1 MHSSDATDDGRA
13 RGRLLTLLPLLWLAG
28 VSMRVTVLAVPP
40 VLPLIRADLGMS
52 ETQIGLLI
60 SLPLVM
66 LAAAAIPGSLLIAR
80 FGVMAALI
88 AALLLTALAG
98 AGRGAADDA
107 WLLYL
112 ATLLMGIGVAVI
124 QPSIPT
130 LVREWLPQRVALG
143 AAVAT
148 NGILFG
154 ATLGP
159 VLTIAVLLPLIGGSW
174 RLSFVLWSLPV
185 LATAVLLVALAP
197 RRPAPSDASSNNG
210 RRWWPDW
217 KNPLIWL
224 LGCTLGSNNA
234 LYFATNAFLPDYLD
248 SIARRDLIG
257 LALGCMSASQLVTST
272 LLLPA
277 ADLLLRRAWPYVAFG
292 LATVVGVLGVVLGT
306 GIWIVIAATLIG
318 VGLAVTFVVTLALP
332 AALSPPDDVHRMS
345 AGMFTISYSIALAV
359 PIVSGAV
366 WDLTGREWT
375 AFIPILLCA
384 VSLTVLGLALGRRA
398 RR

>member
-1 MHSSDATDDGRA
+1 
-13 RGRLLTLLPLLWLAG
+13 
-28 VSMRVTVLAVPP
+28 
-40 VLPLIRADLGMS
+40 
-52 ETQIGLLI
+52 
-60 SLPLVM
+60 
-66 LAAAAIPGSLLIAR
+66 
-80 FGVMAALI
+80 
-88 AALLLTALAG
+88 
-98 AGRGAADDA
+98 
-107 WLLYL
+107 
-112 ATLLMGIGVAVI
+112 
-124 QPSIPT
+124 
-130 LVREWLPQRVALG
+130 VREWLPQRVALG

-185 LATAVLLVALAP
+185 LVTAALLIALAP
-197 RRPAPSDASSNNG
+197 RRSAPADTSSRNG

-234 LYFATNAFLPDYLD
+234 LYFASNAFLPDYLD
-248 SIARRDLIG
+248 SIARADLIG
-257 LALGCMSASQLVTST
+257 LALGCMSASQLVTSA

-306 GIWIVIAATLIG
+306 GMWIVIAATLIG

-359 PIVSGAV
+359 PIVSGAL

-384 VSLTVLGLALGRRA
+384 TALTVLGLALGRRA
-398 RR
+398 RA

>member
-1 MHSSDATDDGRA
+1 MQSSASTDDGRA

-112 ATLLMGIGVAVI
+112 ATLLMGVGVAVI
-124 QPSIPT
+124 QPAIPT

-174 RLSFVLWSLPV
+174 RLSFLLWSLPV
-185 LATAVLLVALAP
+185 LATALLLIALAP
-197 RRPAPSDASSNNG
+197 RRPAPADASSRNG
-210 RRWWPDW
+210 QRWWPDW

-257 LALGCMSASQLVTST
+257 LALGCMSASQLLTST

-306 GIWIVIAATLIG
+306 GTWIVLAATLIG

-359 PIVSGAV
+359 PIISGAV

>member
-148 NGILFG
+148 NGILCG

-174 RLSFVLWSLPV
+174 RLSLVLWSLPV
-185 LATAVLLVALAP
+185 LATTLLFIAVAP
-197 RRPAPSDASSNNG
+197 RRPAPANASGNNG

>member
-1 MHSSDATDDGRA
+1 MQSSASTA
-13 RGRLLTLLPLLWLAG
+13 RLLTLLPLLWLAG

-112 ATLLMGIGVAVI
+112 ATLLMGVGVAVI

-185 LATAVLLVALAP
+185 LATALLFVAVAP
-197 RRPAPSDASSNNG
+197 RRPAPADASSQNG

-306 GIWIVIAATLIG
+306 GMWIVIAATLIG

-359 PIVSGAV
+359 PIISGAV

-398 RR
+398 RA

>member
-1 MHSSDATDDGRA
+1 MQSSASTDDGRA

-28 VSMRVTVLAVPP
+28 MSMRVTVLAVPP

-80 FGVMAALI
+80 FGVTAALI
-88 AALLLTALAG
+88 AALLLTVLAG
-98 AGRGAADDA
+98 AGRGAAADA
-107 WLLYL
+107 WLLYF
-112 ATLLMGIGVAVI
+112 ATLLMGVGVAVI
-124 QPSIPT
+124 QPAIPT

-174 RLSFVLWSLPV
+174 RLSFVLWSAPV
-185 LATAVLLVALAP
+185 LATALLLIALAP
-197 RRPAPSDASSNNG
+197 RRPALPAGSSKNG

-248 SIARRDLIG
+248 SIARSDLIG

-292 LATVVGVLGVVLGT
+292 LATVIGVLGVVLGA

-345 AGMFTISYSIALAV
+345 AGMFTISYTIALAV
-359 PIVSGAV
+359 PIVSGAL

>member
-1 MHSSDATDDGRA
+1 MHSSDATDDARA

-80 FGVMAALI
+80 FGAALALI

-98 AGRGAADDA
+98 AGRGAAA
-107 WLLYL
+107 NTWLLYL
-112 ATLLMGIGVAVI
+112 ATLLMGLGVAVI
-124 QPSIPT
+124 QPAIPT

-159 VLTIAVLLPLIGGSW
+159 VLTIAALLPLIGGSW

-185 LATAVLLVALAP
+185 LATALLLIAFAP
-197 RRPAPSDASSNNG
+197 RRTVAPAGASKNG

-217 KNPLIWL
+217 RNPLIWL

-248 SIARRDLIG
+248 SISRPDLIG

-292 LATVVGVLGVVLGT
+292 LATVIGVLGVVLGS
-306 GIWIVIAATLIG
+306 GIWILIATTLIG

-359 PIVSGAV
+359 PIVSGAL
-366 WDLTGREWT
+366 WDFTGREWT
-375 AFIPILLCA
+375 AFIPIFLCA

-398 RR
+398 KG

>member
-1 MHSSDATDDGRA
+1 MHSSDDDA
-13 RGRLLTLLPLLWLAG
+13 PVRGRLLTLLPLLWLAG

-80 FGVMAALI
+80 FGATLALI

-98 AGRGAADDA
+98 AGRGAAPDA

-112 ATLLMGIGVAVI
+112 ATLLMGLGVAVI

-143 AAVAT
+143 AAIAT

-159 VLTIAVLLPLIGGSW
+159 VLTIAVLLPLIAGSW

-185 LATAVLLVALAP
+185 LATALLLVAFAP
-197 RRPAPSDASSNNG
+197 RRPAPPAGSKKNG

-217 KNPLIWL
+217 GNPLIWL
-224 LGCTLGSNNA
+224 LGCTLGS
-234 LYFATNAFLPDYLD
+234 
-248 SIARRDLIG
+248 
-257 LALGCMSASQLVTST
+257 
-272 LLLPA
+272 
-277 ADLLLRRAWPYVAFG
+277 
-292 LATVVGVLGVVLGT
+292 
-306 GIWIVIAATLIG
+306 
-318 VGLAVTFVVTLALP
+318 
-332 AALSPPDDVHRMS
+332 
-345 AGMFTISYSIALAV
+345 
-359 PIVSGAV
+359 
-366 WDLTGREWT
+366 
-375 AFIPILLCA
+375 
-384 VSLTVLGLALGRRA
+384 
-398 RR
+398 

>member
-1 MHSSDATDDGRA
+1 MHSSDDDA
-13 RGRLLTLLPLLWLAG
+13 PVRGRLLTLLPLLWLAG

-80 FGVMAALI
+80 FGATLALI

-98 AGRGAADDA
+98 AGRGAAPDA

-112 ATLLMGIGVAVI
+112 ATLLMGVGVAVI
-124 QPSIPT
+124 QPAIPT
-130 LVREWLPQRVALG
+130 LVREWLPQRVPLG

-174 RLSFVLWSLPV
+174 RLSFALWSVPV
-185 LATAVLLVALAP
+185 LATALLFVALAP
-197 RRPAPSDASSNNG
+197 RRPAPPAGSNKNG

-217 KNPLIWL
+217 GNPLIWL

-248 SIARRDLIG
+248 SIARGDLIG

-277 ADLLLRRAWPYVAFG
+277 AGLLLRRAWPYVAFG
-292 LATVVGVLGVVLGT
+292 LATVIGVLGVVLG
-306 GIWIVIAATLIG
+306 GGMWIIIAVTLIG

-359 PIVSGAV
+359 PIVSGAL
-366 WDLTGREWT
+366 WDFTGREWT
-375 AFIPILLCA
+375 AFIPIFLCA

-398 RR
+398 KG

>member
-1 MHSSDATDDGRA
+1 MQSCEPTDDGRA
-13 RGRLLTLLPLLWLAG
+13 RDRLLTLLPLLWLAG

-80 FGVMAALI
+80 FGAAVALI

-98 AGRGAADDA
+98 AGRGAAGDT

-112 ATLLMGIGVAVI
+112 ATLLMGLGVAVI
-124 QPSIPT
+124 QPTIPT

-185 LATAVLLVALAP
+185 LVTALLLVPLAP
-197 RRPAPSDASSNNG
+197 RRPPPTGGSSKNG

-217 KNPLIWL
+217 KSPLIWL

-248 SIARRDLIG
+248 SIARPDLIG
-257 LALGCMSASQLVTST
+257 LALACMSASQLVTST

-292 LATVVGVLGVVLGT
+292 LATVVGVLGVVLGS
-306 GIWIVIAATLIG
+306 GMWIVIAATLIG

-359 PIVSGAV
+359 PIVSGAL

-384 VSLTVLGLALGRRA
+384 TSLTVLGLALGRRA
-398 RR
+398 RA